1 MTGHVINEDRKVP
14 PFTFLKIS
22 YMSRTNLRVNQTFI
36 LSAVFFFQERSKFET
51 KDNVL
56 LATSRRMGDFKVL
69 HLFKTPLYMSVF
81 MMYELQLEKLALM
94 DRFQNSTE
102 DILKDAF
109 LCVLAKLEDGKAIW
123 KKDILYIIYRYFQ
136 ITHPIIK
143 NKSA

>member
-1 MTGHVINEDRKVP
+1 
-14 PFTFLKIS
+14 
-22 YMSRTNLRVNQTFI
+22 
-36 LSAVFFFQERSKFET
+36 
-51 KDNVL
+51 
-56 LATSRRMGDFKVL
+56 
-69 HLFKTPLYMSVF
+69 

>member
-1 MTGHVINEDRKVP
+1 
-14 PFTFLKIS
+14 
-22 YMSRTNLRVNQTFI
+22 
-36 LSAVFFFQERSKFET
+36 
-51 KDNVL
+51 
-56 LATSRRMGDFKVL
+56 MGDFEVS
-69 HLFKTPLYMSVF
+69 HFFKTPLYMSVF

-109 LCVLAKLEDGKAIW
+109 LCVLTKLEDGKAIW
-123 KKDILYIIYRYFQ
+123 KKDTLYIIYRCFQ